1 MDSGITRLTAERLLI
16 YDLSNARKYEVTK
29 MPGFIPADLLYEA
42 IVDSS
47 DDAIVSKNLQSIV
60 MSWNAAAERMFGY
73 TAEEMIG
80 QSISKLFPPDR
91 LDEETQI
98 VARLQQGERVDHF
111 ETVRRRKDGQLID
124 VSLTIS
130 PIRDAEGVIVGA
142 SKIARDITEQKS
154 SQRKLA
160 QANEELRRANQIK
173 AEFLTT
179 LSHELRT
186 PLNAILG
193 WIQILKDEPKAED
206 VAQAVPIIERN
217 VRVQSQLIEDL
228 LDMSR
233 IEAGKIKLDI
243 RQVDLAALVE
253 AGIESV
259 RPAAEAKQIRLTSAF
274 SNVFGTV
281 IGDKDRLQQV
291 IWNLLTNAIK
301 FTRRQGRIHTM
312 IKKVDSH
319 VEISV
324 SDTGQGI
331 APDFLPHVFDRFR
344 QGDGA
349 TTRRHGG
356 LGLGL
361 SIVKHL
367 TELHGGYV
375 RAVSDG
381 VGRGATFSFFLPLQS
396 LHEEPEDAAEDRRN
410 AEVDRRAT
418 KADLEGIK
426 VLVVDDEQDSVT
438 IVRRILERR
447 GARVRGAN
455 SMNEALAE
463 FATFSPNVILSDI
476 GMPGND
482 GYEFINRLR
491 AMPGGRSVPAVA
503 LTALA
508 RGEDRTRAL
517 RAGFQMHVAKPVDFS
532 ELVAVVQNLAALRSE
547 DR

>member
-1 MDSGITRLTAERLLI
+1 VSKKSSFL
-16 YDLSNARKYEVTK
+16 
-29 MPGFIPADLLYEA
+29 PADLLYEA

-60 MSWNAAAERMFGY
+60 MSWNPGAERIFGY

-91 LDEETQI
+91 LDEENHI
-98 VARLQQGERVDHF
+98 MARLQQGDRVDHF
-111 ETVRRRKDGQLID
+111 ETVRQHKNGDLID

-130 PIRDAEGVIVGA
+130 PLRNAEGVIVGA
-142 SKIARDITEQKS
+142 SKIARDITEQKAA
-154 SQRKLA
+154 QRKLA
-160 QANEELRRANQIK
+160 HAHEDLRRANQIK

-193 WIQILKDEPKAED
+193 WVQILKDEPKGED

-233 IEAGKIKLDI
+233 IEAGKIKLDM

-253 AGIESV
+253 GGIESI

-274 SNVFGTV
+274 SNVFGSV
-281 IGDKDRLQQV
+281 IGDNDRLQQV

-301 FTRRQGRIHTM
+301 FTPKQGRIHTT
-312 IKKVDSH
+312 IKRIDSH

-331 APDFLPHVFDRFR
+331 ASEFLPYVFDRFR
-344 QGDGA
+344 QGDAA

-375 RAVSDG
+375 RVASEG
-381 VGRGATFSFFLPLQS
+381 VGCGATFSLCLPLQS
-396 LHEEPEDAAEDRRN
+396 LHEGSAEERRN
-410 AEVDRRAT
+410 AEVDQHAI
-418 KADLEGIK
+418 KADLNGIK

-447 GARVRGAN
+447 GAQVRGAH

-463 FATFSPNVILSDI
+463 FATFSPNIILSDI

-482 GYEFINRLR
+482 GYELIRRLR
-491 AMPGGRSVPAVA
+491 SMPGGRSIPAVA

-517 RAGFQMHVAKPVDFS
+517 RAGFQLHVAKPVDFD
-532 ELVAVVQNLAALRSE
+532 ELVAVVQNLAALRTES
-547 DR
+547 R

>member
-1 MDSGITRLTAERLLI
+1 M
-16 YDLSNARKYEVTK
+16 RKK
-29 MPGFIPADLLYEA
+29 SSFIPADLLYEA

-60 MSWNAAAERMFGY
+60 ISWNKGAERIFGY

-91 LDEETQI
+91 LDEEARI
-98 VARLQQGERVDHF
+98 VARLQQGGRVDHF
-111 ETVRRRKDGQLID
+111 ETKRRRKDGELID
-124 VSLTIS
+124 VSLTNS
-130 PIRDAEGVIVGA
+130 PLRNAEGVVVGA
-142 SKIARDITEQKS
+142 SKIARDITEQKRAQ
-154 SQRKLA
+154 QRLA
-160 QANEELRRANQIK
+160 EANEELQRANQIK

-193 WIQILKDEPKAED
+193 WVQILKDEPKAQD

-228 LDMSR
+228 LDISR

-243 RQVDLAALVE
+243 QQIDLAALVA

-259 RPAAEAKQIRLTSAF
+259 RPGAEAKQIRLTSAF

-281 IGDKDRLQQV
+281 IGDKDRLQQ
-291 IWNLLTNAIK
+291 IFWNLLTNAIK
-301 FTRRQGRIHTM
+301 FTRRQGRIHTV
-312 IKKVDSH
+312 IKRVDSH

-324 SDTGQGI
+324 NDTGQGI

-344 QGDGA
+344 QADA
-349 TTRRHGG
+349 TTTRRHGG

-361 SIVKHL
+361 SIVKYL
-367 TELHGGYV
+367 TELHGGNV
-375 RAVSDG
+375 RVMSDG
-381 VGRGATFSFFLPLQS
+381 VGRGATFSVCLPLQS
-396 LHEEPEDAAEDRRN
+396 LHEEAEETAEARRN
-410 AEVDRRAT
+410 AEIDRAAMKSELT
-418 KADLEGIK
+418 GIK
-426 VLVVDDEQDSVT
+426 VLVVDDEEDSVT

-447 GARVRGAN
+447 GALVRSAN

-482 GYEFINRLR
+482 GYEFISRLR
-491 AMPGGRSVPAVA
+491 AMPGGRAVPAVA

-517 RAGFQMHVAKPVDFS
+517 RAGFQMHVTKPVDFN
-532 ELVAVVQNLAALRSE
+532 ELVAVVQNLASLRSE

>member
-1 MDSGITRLTAERLLI
+1 V
-16 YDLSNARKYEVTK
+16 RKISS
-29 MPGFIPADLLYEA
+29 FIPADLLYEA

-60 MSWNAAAERMFGY
+60 MSWNKGAERIFGY

-91 LDEETQI
+91 LDEEAHI
-98 VARLQQGERVDHF
+98 LARLQQGERVDHF
-111 ETVRRRKDGQLID
+111 ETKRRHKDGGLID

-130 PIRDAEGVIVGA
+130 PIRNAEGVTVGA
-142 SKIARDITEQKS
+142 SKIARDITEQKAG
-154 SQRKLA
+154 QRRLA
-160 QANEELRRANQIK
+160 EANEQLRRANQIK

-193 WIQILKDEPKAED
+193 WVQILKDEPRAQD

-217 VRVQSQLIEDL
+217 VLVQSQLIEDL

-243 RQVDLAALVE
+243 QQIDLAALVA

-274 SNVFGTV
+274 ANVFGTV
-281 IGDKDRLQQV
+281 TGDKDRLQQV

-301 FTRRQGRIHTM
+301 FTPKRGRIHTV
-312 IKKVDSH
+312 IKRVDSH

-331 APDFLPHVFDRFR
+331 APEFLPHVFDRFR
-344 QGDGA
+344 QGDA
-349 TTRRHGG
+349 TTTRRHGG

-367 TELHGGYV
+367 TELHGGNV
-375 RAVSDG
+375 KAMSDG
-381 VGRGATFSFFLPLQS
+381 VGCGSMFSVCLPLQS
-396 LHEEPEDAAEDRRN
+396 LHEETEDAAEAQRH
-410 AEVDRRAT
+410 AEVDRAVMR
-418 KADLEGIK
+418 ADLSGIN
-426 VLVVDDEQDSVT
+426 VLVVDDEEDSVT

-455 SMNEALAE
+455 SVNEALAE

-482 GYEFINRLR
+482 GYELISRLR
-491 AMPGGRSVPAVA
+491 GMPGGRSVPAVA

-517 RAGFQMHVAKPVDFS
+517 RAGFQMHVAKPVDFN
-532 ELVAVVQNLAALRSE
+532 ELVAVVQNLASLRSE

>member
-1 MDSGITRLTAERLLI
+1 VSKK
-16 YDLSNARKYEVTK
+16 SS
-29 MPGFIPADLLYEA
+29 FISADLLYEA

-60 MSWNAAAERMFGY
+60 MSWNKGAERIFGY

-91 LDEETQI
+91 LDEEAVI
-98 VARLQQGERVDHF
+98 MARLQQGQRVDHF
-111 ETVRRRKDGQLID
+111 ETKRQRKDGELID

-130 PIRDAEGVIVGA
+130 PIRSAQGVIVGA
-142 SKIARDITEQKS
+142 SKIARDITEQKAA
-154 SQRKLA
+154 QWRLA
-160 QANEELRRANQIK
+160 EANEKLRRANQIK

-193 WIQILKDEPKAED
+193 WVQILKDEPKPQD

-217 VRVQSQLIEDL
+217 VLVQSQLIEDL

-243 RQVDLAALVE
+243 QQVDLAAVVA

-259 RPAAEAKQIRLTSAF
+259 RPAADAKHIRLTSAF
-274 SNVFGTV
+274 SNVFGKV
-281 IGDKDRLQQV
+281 IGDEDRLQQV
-291 IWNLLTNAIK
+291 FWNLLTNAIK
-301 FTRRQGRIHTM
+301 FTLRQGRVHTM
-312 IKKVDSH
+312 IKRVDSH

-331 APDFLPHVFDRFR
+331 APEFLPHVFDRFR
-344 QGDGA
+344 QGDA
-349 TTRRHGG
+349 TTTRRHGG

-361 SIVKHL
+361 SIVKRL
-367 TELHGGYV
+367 TELHGGNV
-375 RAVSDG
+375 RVTSDG
-381 VGRGATFSFFLPLQS
+381 VGRGATFIVCLPLQS
-396 LHEEPEDAAEDRRN
+396 LQEELEDATEAGRN
-410 AEVDRRAT
+410 AEIDRAAI
-418 KADLEGIK
+418 KPDLNGIK

-447 GARVRGAN
+447 GAQVRGVN
-455 SMNEALAE
+455 SMNEALTE
-463 FATFSPNVILSDI
+463 FARFSPNVILSDI

-482 GYEFINRLR
+482 GYELISRLR

-517 RAGFQMHVAKPVDFS
+517 RAGFQMHVAKPVDFN

-547 DR
+547 ER

>member
-1 MDSGITRLTAERLLI
+1 MRKKSSFLPAE
-16 YDLSNARKYEVTK
+16 
-29 MPGFIPADLLYEA
+29 LLYEA

-60 MSWNAAAERMFGY
+60 MSWNRAAERIFGY

-80 QSISKLFPPDR
+80 ESIAKLFPPDR
-91 LDEETQI
+91 LDEETHI
-98 VARLQQGERVDHF
+98 LARLQQGERVEHF
-111 ETVRRRKDGQLID
+111 ETIRQHKSGRLID

-130 PIRDAEGVIVGA
+130 PIRNAEGLIVGA
-142 SKIARDITEQKS
+142 SKIARDITEQKAA
-154 SQRKLA
+154 QRKLA
-160 QANEELRRANQIK
+160 QVNEELRRANQIK
-173 AEFLTT
+173 AEFLAT

-193 WIQILKDEPKAED
+193 WIQILKDDPKPGD
-206 VAQAVPIIERN
+206 VAQAVPILERN

-233 IEAGKIKLDI
+233 IEAGKIKLDM
-243 RQVDLAALVE
+243 RQVDLPAVVA
-253 AGIESV
+253 AGIESI
-259 RPAAEAKQIRLTSAF
+259 RPAADAKQIRLTSAF

-281 IGDKDRLQQV
+281 IGDRDRLLQV
-291 IWNLLTNAIK
+291 IWNVLTNAIK
-301 FTRRQGRIHTM
+301 FTPKKGRIHTV
-312 IKKVDSH
+312 IKRVDSH

-331 APDFLPHVFDRFR
+331 PPEFLPHVFDRFR
-344 QGDGA
+344 QADSA
-349 TTRRHGG
+349 TTRRHAG

-367 TELHGGYV
+367 TELHGGAV
-375 RAVSDG
+375 RVSSG
-381 VGRGATFSFFLPLQS
+381 GPGQGATFILCLPLQS
-396 LHEEPEDAAEDRRN
+396 THEEPEDAADERRN
-410 AEVDRRAT
+410 AEVDGQAV

-426 VLVVDDEQDSVT
+426 VLVVDDEQDSVA

-447 GARVRGAN
+447 GASVRGAH

-463 FATFSPNVILSDI
+463 FAAFSPDVILSDI

-482 GYEFINRLR
+482 GYEFVTRLR

-517 RAGFQMHVAKPVDFS
+517 RAGFQMHVAKPVDFN
-532 ELVAVVQNLAALRSE
+532 ELVAVVQNLAALRSD

>member
-1 MDSGITRLTAERLLI
+1 V
-16 YDLSNARKYEVTK
+16 RKK
-29 MPGFIPADLLYEA
+29 SSFIPAELLYEA

-47 DDAIVSKNLQSIV
+47 DDAIVSKNLQSII
-60 MSWNAAAERMFGY
+60 MSWNPAAERIFGY
-73 TAEEMIG
+73 TAEEIIG
-80 QSISKLFPPDR
+80 QPINKLLPPDR
-91 LDEETQI
+91 LDEETHI
-98 VARLQQGERVDHF
+98 IARLQRGERLEHF
-111 ETVRRRKDGQLID
+111 ETKRRRKDGELID

-130 PIRDAEGVIVGA
+130 PIRNAEGVIVGA
-142 SKIARDITEQKS
+142 SKIARDITAQKTA
-154 SQRKLA
+154 QRRLA

-193 WIQILKDEPKAED
+193 WVQILKDNPKAED

-233 IEAGKIKLDI
+233 IEAGKMKLDI
-243 RQVDLAALVE
+243 QQIDLADLVA
-253 AGIESV
+253 AGMESV
-259 RPAAEAKQIRLTSAF
+259 RPAADAKQIRLTSAF

-301 FTRRQGRIHTM
+301 FTPKRGRIHTV
-312 IKKVDSH
+312 IKRVDSH

-324 SDTGQGI
+324 NDSGQGI
-331 APDFLPHVFDRFR
+331 APEFLPHVFDRFR
-344 QGDGA
+344 QGDA
-349 TTRRHGG
+349 TTTRHHGG

-367 TELHGGYV
+367 TELHGGNV
-375 RAVSDG
+375 KATSEG
-381 VGRGATFSFFLPLQS
+381 VGHGATFSVCLPLQS
-396 LHEEPEDAAEDRRN
+396 LHQQPEHAAEAQRH
-410 AEVDRRAT
+410 AEVDREAI
-418 KADLEGIK
+418 KSDLNGIK
-426 VLVVDDEQDSVT
+426 VLVVDDEEDSVT

-447 GARVRGAN
+447 GARVQSAH
-455 SMNEALAE
+455 SVNEALAE

-482 GYEFINRLR
+482 GYELISRLR
-491 AMPGGRSVPAVA
+491 EMPGGKSVPAVA

-532 ELVAVVQNLAALRSE
+532 ELVAVVQNLASLRSE

>member
-1 MDSGITRLTAERLLI
+1 MARLTAERLLI
-16 YDLSNARKYEVTK
+16 YESRRLKYAVSK
-29 MPGFIPADLLYEA
+29 KSSFIPADLLYEA

-47 DDAIVSKNLQSIV
+47 DDAIVSKNLHSIV
-60 MSWNAAAERMFGY
+60 MSWNKAAERMFGY

-91 LDEETQI
+91 WDEEAQI
-98 VARLQQGERVDHF
+98 LARLQQGARVDHF
-111 ETVRRRKDGQLID
+111 ETKRQRKDGQLID

-130 PIRDAEGVIVGA
+130 PIRNAEGVIVGA
-142 SKIARDITEQKS
+142 SKIARDITGQKEG
-154 SQRKLA
+154 QRRLA
-160 QANEELRRANQIK
+160 EANEELRRANQVK

-193 WIQILKDEPKAED
+193 WVQILKDEPKPQD

-217 VRVQSQLIEDL
+217 VLVQSQLIEDL

-233 IEAGKIKLDI
+233 IEAGKIKLDMQQI
-243 RQVDLAALVE
+243 DLAALV
-253 AGIESV
+253 AGGIESV
-259 RPAAEAKQIRLTSAF
+259 RPAAEAKHVRLTSAF
-274 SNVFGTV
+274 SNVFGNV

-291 IWNLLTNAIK
+291 FWNLLTNAIK
-301 FTRRQGRIHTM
+301 FTPRQGRIHSM
-312 IKKVDSH
+312 IKRVDSH

-344 QGDGA
+344 QGDA
-349 TTRRHGG
+349 TTTRRHGG

-361 SIVKHL
+361 SIVKRL
-367 TELHGGYV
+367 TELHGGSV
-375 RAVSDG
+375 QVTSDG
-381 VGRGATFSFFLPLQS
+381 IGRGATFIVSLPLQS
-396 LHEEPEDAAEDRRN
+396 LHEQFEDAAEARRN
-410 AEVDRRAT
+410 DEVDR
-418 KADLEGIK
+418 KAIKPDLNGIR
-426 VLVVDDEQDSVT
+426 VLVVDDEKDSVT

-447 GARVRGAN
+447 GAEVRGVN

-463 FATFSPNVILSDI
+463 FAEFSPNVILSDI

-482 GYEFINRLR
+482 GYELINRLR

-517 RAGFQMHVAKPVDFS
+517 RAGFQMHVAKPVDFN
-532 ELVAVVQNLAALRSE
+532 ELVAVVQNLAALRGE
-547 DR
+547 DS

>member
-1 MDSGITRLTAERLLI
+1 M
-16 YDLSNARKYEVTK
+16 RKRSD
-29 MPGFIPADLLYEA
+29 FIPADLLYEA

-60 MSWNAAAERMFGY
+60 MSWNPAAERIFGY

-80 QSISKLFPPDR
+80 ESIAKLFPADR
-91 LDEETQI
+91 FDEESHI
-98 VARLQQGERVDHF
+98 LARLEKGERVDHF
-111 ETVRRRKDGQLID
+111 ETIRQHKDGRLID

-130 PIRDAEGVIVGA
+130 PIRDAKGVIVGA
-142 SKIARDITEQKS
+142 SKIARDITEQKAA
-154 SQRKLA
+154 QRRLA
-160 QANEELRRANQIK
+160 EANEELRRANQIK
-173 AEFLTT
+173 AEFLAT
-179 LSHELRT
+179 LSHELRS

-193 WIQILKDEPKAED
+193 WTQILKDDPKTED

-233 IEAGKIKLDI
+233 IEAGKVKLDMREI
-243 RQVDLAALVE
+243 DLPALVA
-253 AGIESV
+253 AGIDSI
-259 RPAAEAKQIRLTSAF
+259 RPAADAKKIRLTSAF
-274 SNVFGTV
+274 SNVLGTV
-281 IGDKDRLQQV
+281 IGDRDRLQQI
-291 IWNLLTNAIK
+291 IWNLLTNAVK
-301 FTRRQGRIHTM
+301 FTPKQGRIHTV
-312 IKKVDSH
+312 IKRVDSH

-331 APDFLPHVFDRFR
+331 APEFLPYVFDRFR
-344 QGDGA
+344 QADAA

-367 TELHGGYV
+367 TELHGGNV
-375 RAVSDG
+375 RASSG
-381 VGRGATFSFFLPLQS
+381 GLGQGATFRLCLPLQS
-396 LHEEPEDAAEDRRN
+396 LHQEAAEDLRN
-410 AEVDRRAT
+410 AEVDRQAME
-418 KADLEGIK
+418 ADLNGIK
-426 VLVVDDEQDSVT
+426 ILVVDDEQDSVA

-447 GARVRGAN
+447 GAEVRGAHTVK
-455 SMNEALAE
+455 EALTE
-463 FATFSPNVILSDI
+463 FVTFSPNIILSDI

-482 GYEFINRLR
+482 GYELIRRLR

-517 RAGFQMHVAKPVDFS
+517 RAGFQMHVAKPVDFN
-532 ELVAVVQNLAALRSE
+532 ELVAVVQNLAALRS
-547 DR
+547 DGR

>member
-1 MDSGITRLTAERLLI
+1 MSKR
-16 YDLSNARKYEVTK
+16 SS
-29 MPGFIPADLLYEA
+29 FIPADLLYEA

-60 MSWNAAAERMFGY
+60 MSWNKGAERVFGY
-73 TAEEMIG
+73 TAGEMIG
-80 QSISKLFPPDR
+80 QPIEKLFPPDR
-91 LDEETQI
+91 LDEETVI
-98 VARLQQGERVDHF
+98 MARLQRGERVDHF
-111 ETVRRRKDGQLID
+111 ETKRRRKDGELID

-130 PIRDAEGVIVGA
+130 PIRNAQGVIVGA
-142 SKIARDITEQKS
+142 SKIARDITGPKIA
-154 SQRKLA
+154 QRRLA
-160 QANEELRRANQIK
+160 EANEELRRANQIK

-193 WIQILKDEPKAED
+193 WIQILKDDPRADD
-206 VAQAVPIIERN
+206 VAQAVPILERN

-243 RQVDLAALVE
+243 QHLDLAALVA
-253 AGIESV
+253 AGIKNV
-259 RPAAEAKQIRLTSAF
+259 RPAAEAKHIRLTSSF
-274 SNVFGTV
+274 SNVFGNV

-291 IWNLLTNAIK
+291 FWNLLTNAIK
-301 FTRRQGRIHTM
+301 FTPRRGRIHTM
-312 IKKVDSH
+312 IKRVDSH

-331 APDFLPHVFDRFR
+331 APEFLPYVFDRFR
-344 QGDGA
+344 QGDG
-349 TTRRHGG
+349 TTARRYGG

-361 SIVKHL
+361 SIVKRL
-367 TELHGGYV
+367 TELHGGNV
-375 RAVSDG
+375 RVTSDG
-381 VGRGATFSFFLPLQS
+381 VGRGATFIVGLPLQS
-396 LHEEPEDAAEDRRN
+396 LHQELEDASEARRN
-410 AEVDRRAT
+410 EEVDRAAI
-418 KADLEGIK
+418 KPDLKGIR

-438 IVRRILERR
+438 IVQRILERR
-447 GARVRGAN
+447 GAQVRGAN

-463 FATFSPNVILSDI
+463 FAQFSPNVILSDI

-482 GYEFINRLR
+482 GYELISRLR
-491 AMPGGRSVPAVA
+491 GMPGGRFVPAVA

-508 RGEDRTRAL
+508 RGEDRTRVL
-517 RAGFQMHVAKPVDFS
+517 RAGFQMHVAKPVDFN